1 MEDLNDI
8 IEDSITDAELPPPDA
23 SAEPLEASTEPSDP
37 IVEDS
42 PSIAVPTP
50 AERAE
55 EAAKTPQDDFDKKFG
70 LSAQSSSGREN
81 RIPYSRVKKITEKA
95 VNDAKTDWSKD
106 LTASHVPVSK
116 FQEVETKLKDYEGR
130 WSQVAEFEKFMATD
144 QLGFLKRLYTQP
156 GYKEIFDQL
165 AAGPAQQQA
174 PVQAPA
180 PVEEDFPQPDQQLSD
195 GSKVYSMEG
204 LKALREWDRKQ
215 VATAVLKEV
224 ETRYAPLEQD
234 YKAYQ
239 QTQAVI
245 PQVQRQ
251 IEEARTWPLF
261 NESEGDIVKSLQAN
275 PSFTLERAYQ
285 VVVFPKMKAEQ
296 ERLAGEAKVSKET
309 MRAELLKELKQAPRS
324 TAAAGGPTRP
334 APAPTGPRSIED
346 VIADSIKSLQ
356 R

>member
-1 MEDLNDI
+1 MEDLTTL
-8 IEDSITDAELPPPDA
+8 IEDSITDAELPTPEAPV
-23 SAEPLEASTEPSDP
+23 EVVEASPEPSEP
-37 IVEDS
+37 VAEDS
-42 PSIAVPTP
+42 TSTAVPSP
-50 AERAE
+50 AEQAE
-55 EAAKTPQDDFDKKFG
+55 EATKAPQDDFDKKFG

-95 VNDAKTDWSKD
+95 VNDAKTDWSKT
-106 LTASHVPVSK
+106 LTTSHVPVSK
-116 FQEVETKLKDYEGR
+116 FQEAETKLKDYEGR
-130 WSQVAEFEKFMATD
+130 FEQVAQFEKFMATD
-144 QLGFLKRLYTQP
+144 QLGFLKRLYQQP
-156 GYKEIFDQL
+156 GYKELLDQL
-165 AAGPAQQQA
+165 AAGPAQPVA
-174 PVQAPA
+174 PVQPSA

-261 NESEGDIVKSLQAN
+261 NESEADIVKSLQVN
-275 PSFTLERAYQ
+275 PAYTLERAYQ
-285 VVVFPKMKAEQ
+285 AVVFPKMKAEQ

-324 TAAAGGPTRP
+324 TAAATGPNRP

-346 VIADSIKSLQ
+346 VINESLKAL